1 MPTPKNIPSAV
12 LASPPLIPFVNNLSP
27 NTPIFDLKLTNSPS
41 FDASCSDLLRRLN
54 PKHTSEH
61 LNAIISLAPDLTEDL
76 LSSVDQP
83 LTVKRCRQTGRDYLL
98 CDYNRDGDS
107 YRSPWSNQFDPP
119 LDEGGVGG
127 VGPGG
132 SEGAGEGA
140 IPNERVRKMEIKANE
155 AFDIYRE
162 LYYEG
167 GVSSVYLW
175 NLDDGFAGV
184 VLVKKCALAASLLL
198 SSYSVVLALLHTH
211 QPGPESHVYQYL
223 MLTNSISFLAAT
235 PGTNTEGVWDS
246 IHVFEA
252 IERGRTTHYKL
263 TSTVIL
269 SLSTNVEATVG
280 DMDLSGNMTR
290 QVEQDLPVEND
301 DSHIANVGRL
311 VEDMELKMRNLLQ
324 DVYFGKA
331 KDVVG
336 DLRSVG
342 SLSDGAKERETQ
354 RELIGSMKR

>member
-1 MPTPKNIPSAV
+1 MAADPFDSA
-12 LASPPLIPFVNNLSP
+12 L
-27 NTPIFDLKLTNSPS
+27 
-41 FDASCSDLLRRLN
+41 DLLRRLN
-54 PKHTSEH
+54 PKHTSSH

-83 LTVKRCRQTGRDYLL
+83 LTVRRCKQTGRDYLL

-119 LDEGGVGG
+119 LDGGGAGGVG
-127 VGPGG
+127 VGG

-140 IPNERVRKMEIKANE
+140 VPSERVRKMEVKGNE
-155 AFDIYRE
+155 AFDVYRD

-184 VLVKKCALAASLLL
+184 VLLKKS
-198 SSYSVVLALLHTH
+198 
-211 QPGPESHVYQYL
+211 
-223 MLTNSISFLAAT
+223 AT
-235 PGTNTEGVWDS
+235 PGGTTEGVWDS

-269 SLSTNVEATVG
+269 SLATTEPATG
-280 DMDLSGNMTR
+280 NMDLSGNMTR
-290 QVEQDLPVEND
+290 QVEQDLPVESD
-301 DSHIANVGRL
+301 ESHIANVGRL

-324 DVYFGKA
+324 EVYFGKA

-342 SLSDGAKERETQ
+342 SLSDGARDRETQ
-354 RELIGSMKR
+354 KEIIGSMKR

>member
-1 MPTPKNIPSAV
+1 MAVDPFDSALLMRPS
-12 LASPPLIPFVNNLSP
+12 LL
-27 NTPIFDLKLTNSPS
+27 
-41 FDASCSDLLRRLN
+41 SDLLRRLN
-54 PKHTSEH
+54 PKQTTDH

-83 LTVKRCRQTGRDYLL
+83 LTIRRCKQTGRDYLL

-119 LDEGGVGG
+119 LDESGVGG
-127 VGPGG
+127 VGAGG

-140 IPNERVRKMEIKANE
+140 IPSERVRKMEVKANE
-155 AFDIYRE
+155 AFDLYRE

-167 GVSSVYLW
+167 GVSSVYFW

-184 VLVKKCALAASLLL
+184 VLLKKASPQGG
-198 SSYSVVLALLHTH
+198 S
-211 QPGPESHVYQYL
+211 
-223 MLTNSISFLAAT
+223 
-235 PGTNTEGVWDS
+235 TEGVWDS

-252 IERGRTTHYKL
+252 IERGRSTHYKL

-269 SLSTNVEATVG
+269 TLATAG
-280 DMDLSGNMTR
+280 GNLGEMDLSGNMTR

-324 DVYFGKA
+324 EVYFGKA

-336 DLRSVG
+336 DLRSIG
-342 SLSDGAKERETQ
+342 SLSEGARDREAQ
-354 RELIGSMKR
+354 RELIGSMRK

>member
-1 MPTPKNIPSAV
+1 MAAVDPFDSA
-12 LASPPLIPFVNNLSP
+12 L
-27 NTPIFDLKLTNSPS
+27 
-41 FDASCSDLLRRLN
+41 DLLRRLN

-61 LNAIISLAPDLTEDL
+61 LNSIISLAPDLTEDL
-76 LSSVDQP
+76 LASVDQP
-83 LTVKRCRQTGRDYLL
+83 LTVKRCKDTGREFLL

-107 YRSPWSNQFDPP
+107 YRSPWSNKFDPP
-119 LDEGGVGG
+119 LDEAGAGGVSGAG
-127 VGPGG
+127 E

-140 IPNERVRKMEIKANE
+140 IPSERVRRMEVKANE

-167 GVSSVYLW
+167 GVSSVYFW

-184 VLVKKCALAASLLL
+184 VLLKK
-198 SSYSVVLALLHTH
+198 SS
-211 QPGPESHVYQYL
+211 
-223 MLTNSISFLAAT
+223 T
-235 PGTNTEGVWDS
+235 PGGSTEGVWDS

-252 IERGRTTHYKL
+252 IERGRNTHYKL

-269 SLSTNVEATVG
+269 SLSATG
-280 DMDLSGNMTR
+280 GSLGELDLSGNMTR
-290 QVEQDLPVEND
+290 QVEQDLPVDND

-324 DVYFGKA
+324 EVYFGKA

-342 SLSDGAKERETQ
+342 SLSEGARDREAQ

>member
-1 MPTPKNIPSAV
+1 MAADPFDSA
-12 LASPPLIPFVNNLSP
+12 L
-27 NTPIFDLKLTNSPS
+27 
-41 FDASCSDLLRRLN
+41 DLLRRLN
-54 PKHTSEH
+54 PKHTSSH

-83 LTVKRCRQTGRDYLL
+83 LTVRRCKQTGRDYLL

-119 LDEGGVGG
+119 LDGDGSGGAGG

-132 SEGAGEGA
+132 NEGAGEGA
-140 IPNERVRKMEIKANE
+140 VPSERVRKMEVKGNE
-155 AFDIYRE
+155 AFDIYRD

-184 VLVKKCALAASLLL
+184 VLLKKS
-198 SSYSVVLALLHTH
+198 
-211 QPGPESHVYQYL
+211 
-223 MLTNSISFLAAT
+223 AT
-235 PGTNTEGVWDS
+235 PGGTTEGVWDS

-269 SLSTNVEATVG
+269 SLAATTTEPTATG
-280 DMDLSGNMTR
+280 PGSMDLSGNMTR
-290 QVEQDLPVEND
+290 QVEQDLPVEGD
-301 DSHIANVGRL
+301 ESHIANVGRL

-324 DVYFGKA
+324 EVYFGKA

-342 SLSDGAKERETQ
+342 SLSDGARDRETQ
-354 RELIGSMKR
+354 KEIIGSMKR